1 MELLT
6 AIGDEQEER
15 DIPTAAGQVQQKVQA
30 EVVTPMDILHHEE
43 HGLPCRLLHQKM
55 RHGSEEPSLLLFRI
69 NRWWDGERCQIRE
82 KQCQVRQQSSERRD
96 ERVQCVG
103 KGCRGISR
111 KIWPEEVKER
121 SIRERT
127 IRMET

>member
-6 AIGDEQEER
+6 AIGHKHEER
-15 DIPTAAGQVQQKVQA
+15 HMETAACQVQQKIQA
-30 EVVTPMDILHHEE
+30 EVVTPMDILYHEE
-43 HGLPCRLLHQKM
+43 HGMSCRLLHQKM
-55 RHGSEEPSLLLFRI
+55 RHGSEEPSLLLFWI
-69 NRWWDGERCQIRE
+69 IRWWDGERCQIRE

-111 KIWPEEVKER
+111 
-121 SIRERT
+121 
-127 IRMET
+127 